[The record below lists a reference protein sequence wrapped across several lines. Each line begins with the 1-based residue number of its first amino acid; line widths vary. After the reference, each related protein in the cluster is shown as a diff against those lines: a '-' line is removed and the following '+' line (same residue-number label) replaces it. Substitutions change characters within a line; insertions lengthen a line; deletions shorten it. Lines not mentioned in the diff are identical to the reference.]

1 VYTNIVVS
9 DKEKID
15 MNLKELLKNGV
26 VEVTFTKM
34 NGDKRVMTCTL
45 QPSFL
50 PEEVETE
57 KTRKQNDD
65 VLSVWDI
72 DANGWRS
79 FRFDSVISYSPK
91 V

>member
-1 VYTNIVVS
+1 
-9 DKEKID
+9 
-15 MNLKELLKNGV
+15 
-26 VEVTFTKM
+26 
-34 NGDKRVMTCTL
+34 MTCTL

-50 PEEVETE
+50 PEQVETE

-65 VLSVWDI
+65 VLSVWDTES
-72 DANGWRS
+72 NGWRS

>member
-1 VYTNIVVS
+1 MNNIVIS

-15 MNLKELLKNGV
+15 MNLKELLKTNV
-26 VEVTFTKM
+26 VEVVFTKV

-57 KTRKQNDD
+57 KTRKQNDE
-65 VLSVWDI
+65 VLSVWDTEV
-72 DANGWRS
+72 NGWRS

>member
-1 VYTNIVVS
+1 MNNIVIS

-15 MNLKELLKNGV
+15 MNLKELLKTNV
-26 VEVTFTKM
+26 VEVIFTKV

-57 KTRKQNDD
+57 KTRKQNDE
-65 VLSVWDI
+65 VLSVWDTEV
-72 DANGWRS
+72 NGWRS

>member
-1 VYTNIVVS
+1 MNNIVIS

-15 MNLKELLKNGV
+15 MNLKELLKTNV
-26 VEVTFTKM
+26 VEVVFTKV